1 MTRSEGE
8 LGVPDGDF
16 QIRNGKTWGIYLK
29 TMCFYCDSKH
39 TTYLIFWNFPC
50 LFLVIRVYFFL
61 YHPQITHLSNLL
73 WYLIIILLSSWHFSS
88 SACMPPSAPP
98 PTSMVYNTYHLH
110 CSFLLLFFCWLYL
123 ILHSFSNWSC
133 VIYWSLSYYTQRV
146 LWNTLVSLWF
156 RDTQHSINQ

>member
-50 LFLVIRVYFFL
+50 LFLVIRVYFL
-61 YHPQITHLSNLL
+61 YHSQITHLSNLL
-73 WYLIIILLSSWHFSS
+73 YLIITLLSSWHFSS

-110 CSFLLLFFCWLYL
+110 CSFLLLFFAG
-123 ILHSFSNWSC
+123 FT
-133 VIYWSLSYYTQRV
+133 SYYIHFPTGAV
-146 LWNTLVSLWF
+146 FSIGAWAIT
-156 RDTQHSINQ
+156 HSVCSETH